1 MSADP
6 KIIEHLN
13 RQLTNELTV
22 INQYFLHARSLEHWG
37 VSVLARKESE
47 ESLEERGHA
56 DTLIERIF
64 YLGGLPNL
72 QRYEAITASED
83 VPAVLNTDLRLEKK
97 AVSDLKV
104 AIAYAESTHDFV
116 SRDLFVKIL
125 IAEEAHIDFL
135 NTQLN
140 LIELMGLERYIQ
152 QNSDP
157 A

>member
-6 KIIEHLN
+6 KIIDHLN

-37 VSVLARKESE
+37 VSVLARKEAE
-47 ESLEERGHA
+47 ESIEERTHA
-56 DTLIERIF
+56 DALIARIF

-72 QRYEAITASED
+72 QRYEPITASED
-83 VPAVLNTDLRLEKK
+83 VPAVLKTDLRLEKK
-97 AVSDLKV
+97 AVSDLKE
-104 AIAYAESTHDFV
+104 AIIYAESTQDFV

-125 IAEEAHIDFL
+125 LAEEAHIDFL

-140 LIELMGLERYIQ
+140 LIELMGVDRYIQ
-152 QNSDP
+152 HNSDP